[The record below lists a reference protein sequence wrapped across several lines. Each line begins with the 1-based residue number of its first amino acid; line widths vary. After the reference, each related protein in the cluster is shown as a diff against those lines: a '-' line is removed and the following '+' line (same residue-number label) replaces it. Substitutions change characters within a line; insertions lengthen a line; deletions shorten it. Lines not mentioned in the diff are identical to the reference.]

1 MLWIEKDWRKA
12 KFAKLRKPQA
22 VLRIQDQDEDEDNG
36 KCKRNNTAYTHTH
49 TQSEEHADFY
59 PEQAAKANM
68 AISHWQWGAHCLIKN
83 V

>member
-36 KCKRNNTAYTHTH
+36 KCKRNNTTYTHTH
-49 TQSEEHADFY
+49 KMKSTQIFTPNKQPKRIWPYRIGSE
-59 PEQAAKANM
+59 
-68 AISHWQWGAHCLIKN
+68 AHIAS
-83 V
+83 